1 MSVRIKILNLQGQ
14 LPTREPRSWSNRGSG
29 TRASFYLAGFVTFKL
44 KSWPVQFTWIPLRNP
59 EMQNG
64 GTSQISALQRT
75 HSCTVCS
82 HWNTHNC
89 VPHTQVLSSIHRS
102 WPLCC
107 ICEKAWEEVLFPIAE
122 EGCLAHSHAPGDSQV
137 FCNIITPLWK
147 TWSRETGLEHRIP
160 ELYPSLLYE

>member
-1 MSVRIKILNLQGQ
+1 
-14 LPTREPRSWSNRGSG
+14 
-29 TRASFYLAGFVTFKL
+29 
-44 KSWPVQFTWIPLRNP
+44 
-59 EMQNG
+59 MQNG
-64 GTSQISALQRT
+64 GTSQISALQWT

-160 ELYPSLLYE
+160 ELYPSLLYEQERQRLINHVLLRDGVCFPWLRMSNNYSTHMVPSCLLPYSYLCGIQLE